1 MISGLGNYYF
11 MPAGDPYFN
20 MAVDAVLLKI
30 AGDSERQGVPILR
43 LYSWQS
49 PAITIGY
56 NQIPERAL
64 DWSLLEKDLPV
75 IRRVTGGR
83 AIYHESIETTFS
95 FSTPID
101 LLPKELRSLSATNGL
116 IAKTVSNILTEMG
129 ILAEWAHK
137 SDHNF
142 SQNREKTEA
151 CFNSV
156 SKYEII
162 HQGQK
167 IVGGAQRRKGNSF
180 IHQGSI
186 KINGIQ
192 ENRAI
197 GQTAVPNYPDTR
209 EILTIDSFKN
219 AFPVTFTRNWGI
231 EFIELQFAGKIAV
244 ESTNRAALLADDPLG
259 RELFF

>member
-1 MISGLGNYYF
+1 MISGLGSYYF

-20 MAVDAVLLKI
+20 MAVDALFLEM
-30 AGDSERQGVPILR
+30 AGDPTGQGIPILR

-56 NQIPERAL
+56 NQLPERAL
-64 DWSLLEKDLPV
+64 NWSLVPKDLPV

-83 AIYHESIETTFS
+83 AIYHESVETTFS
-95 FSTPID
+95 FATPID

-116 IAKTVSNILTEMG
+116 IAKTVSDILTEMG
-129 ILAEWAHK
+129 ILAEWAPK
-137 SDHNF
+137 SDLNF
-142 SQNREKTEA
+142 ARHGERTEA

-162 HQGQK
+162 HQGHK

-197 GQTAVPNYPDTR
+197 GQTAIPNYPDTK
-209 EILTIDSFKN
+209 EILTIEGFKN
-219 AFPVTFTRNWGI
+219 AFPVTFARNWGI

-244 ESTNRAALLADDPLG
+244 ESTNRAAILAADPLA